1 MCYRP
6 DHPEDPATKQILSF
20 TAKRPD
26 IRPFQWGG
34 LTLPGAGGRA
44 TFMLALAGGT
54 APDVYKA
61 WFHIL
66 RHDIEE
72 GFCYPL
78 NEWLGEDADGDG
90 RLSDTEAKW
99 PGWKDVPQLWRDVA
113 TKDGKV
119 YAVPT
124 PGFAYYGIVYR
135 KDLVKAAGLDPE
147 SPPRTWSEFASWCER
162 LTFRDK
168 TIAGAALQRG
178 QRAFGIENRPWGF
191 LPWVGAAG
199 GDVIRMSDVE
209 SRMSD
214 GDCRMS
220 KGERQWEA
228 CFDSPECLR
237 AADFLHSL
245 ITNGVVRALPQ
256 LSLSNEIADLFVQGE
271 IVSVFGGEDLVTYLT
286 ESLNFPAEQIGLMP
300 FPAAD
305 EKCRPVLQAHKHF
318 YALTEGVGRRPK
330 NERDDVWACVN
341 ELTSAEVYDE
351 TVRKN
356 VAEGRARWCL
366 PSDLKRLGFTEH
378 LAEVPPGIRKM
389 YEDLEAGRIRAVTEP
404 SVGFW
409 QAASDLVSR
418 RFLGI
423 LLSDA
428 GKDFDYRAALKSIT
442 DDANRGLMFD
452 ADKRG
457 IERMRPLARVILGI
471 VLIVAIACGW
481 LVRGGAVGRRMS
493 NVAADEQG
501 QKAEDGGQRTKT
513 TDDRRQTAG
522 KQSSIFNPQS
532 SNRKIAPWLFLL
544 PAILSIALWSYWPL
558 IRGAVMAFQDYR
570 IVGSGEWQGLDNF
583 IRVASDPGF
592 WKAWGRTLQYVGI
605 TLVLGF
611 VTPVVLALL
620 LTEIPRGKI
629 FFRTV
634 YFLPHLTSALVIMLL
649 WKMMFDPTE
658 NGMLNQL
665 LAFFG
670 IGRQAWLQDPAWA
683 MTCCILPGV
692 WAGAGMASLIYVAA
706 LGSLPPDYYE
716 AAAIDGAGIFGR
728 FRHITLPQLMPLMV
742 INFVGA
748 FIAAFQGMGSIFLLT
763 FGGPGDATSVLSL
776 AIWKEAYNN
785 LRFSTATTMA
795 WFLGVA
801 LIGFTYLQ
809 IRFLRRVEF
818 RQAAAN

>member
-1 MCYRP
+1 MRLLSAILLGSLASFGATDVTFLMCYRP
-6 DHPEDPATKQILSF
+6 DHPEDPATKQILQF
-20 TAKRPD
+20 TAAHPE

-34 LTLPGAGGRA
+34 LTLPGGGGRA
-44 TFMLALAGGT
+44 AFMLALAGGT

-66 RHDIEE
+66 RHDIDE
-72 GFCYPL
+72 GFCHPL
-78 NEWLGEDADGDG
+78 NEWLGDDVDGDG
-90 RLSDTEAKW
+90 KLSDAEAKW

-147 SPPRTWSEFASWCER
+147 KPPRTWDEFADWCR
-162 LTFRDK
+162 KLTFADK
-168 TIAGAALQRG
+168 NIPGATVQRG
-178 QRAFGIENRPWGF
+178 QRAFAIENRPWGF

-199 GDVIRMSDVE
+199 GDVIRAKA
-209 SRMSD
+209 D
-214 GDCRMS
+214 GS
-220 KGERQWEA
+220 GWEA

-237 AADFLHSL
+237 AAKFLQGL
-245 ITNGVVRALPQ
+245 IADGVVRALPQ
-256 LSLSNEIADLFVQGE
+256 LSMSNDVADMFVNGE
-271 IVSVFGGEDLVTYLT
+271 IVSVFGGEDLVVYLT
-286 ESLNFPAEQIGLMP
+286 ERLNFPSEQIGLMP

-305 EKCRPVLQAHKHF
+305 ENCRPVLQAHKHF
-318 YALTEGVGRRPK
+318 YAMTEGVGRRPK
-330 NERDDVWACVN
+330 EERDAVWACV
-341 ELTSAEVYDE
+341 EQLASGEVYDE

-366 PSDLKRLGFTEH
+366 PADLKRLGFDEY
-378 LAEVPPGIRKM
+378 LAEVPPGIRQM
-389 YEDLEAGRIRAVTEP
+389 YDDLASGRIRAVTEP
-404 SVGFW
+404 YMGFW

-428 GKDFDYRAALKSIT
+428 GKDLDCAAALKSIS

-452 ADKRG
+452 ADKER
-457 IERMRPLARVILGI
+457 IEKARPVARVVLG
-471 VLIVAIACGW
+471 VLAICVLVCVW
-481 LVRGGAVGRRMS
+481 LVIKAGGRASVRDGEDSKRTTTSGSGQLGGRETLR
-493 NVAADEQG
+493 AAH
-501 QKAEDGGQRTKT
+501 QRYL
-513 TDDRRQTAG
+513 
-522 KQSSIFNPQS
+522 
-532 SNRKIAPWLFLL
+532 PWMFLL
-544 PAILSIALWSYWPL
+544 PAIVSIALWSYWPL

-570 IVGSGEWQGLDNF
+570 IVGAGTWEGLDNF

-592 WKAWGRTLQYVGI
+592 WKAWGRTLQYVAI
-605 TLVLGF
+605 TLALGF
-611 VTPVVLALL
+611 VSPIVLALL
-620 LTEIPRGKI
+620 LSEIPRGKV

-634 YFLPHLTSALVIMLL
+634 YFLPHLTSALVVTLM

-658 NGMLNQL
+658 NGMLNQM
-665 LAFFG
+665 LAWFG
-670 IGRQAWLQDPAWA
+670 VGRHAWLQDPSWA

-692 WAGAGMASLIYVAA
+692 WAGMGTASLIYIAA
-706 LGSLPPDYYE
+706 LGALPPDYYE
-716 AAAIDGAGIFGR
+716 AAAIDGAGIFAR
-728 FRHITLPQLMPLMV
+728 FRHVTLPQLMPLMV

-748 FIAAFQGMGSIFLLT
+748 FIAAFQGMGAIFLLT
-763 FGGPGDATSVLSL
+763 FGGPGDATNVLSL
-776 AIWKEAYNN
+776 VIWKEAYNN

-795 WFLGVA
+795 WFLGTALVA
-801 LIGFTYLQ
+801 FTYLQ

>member
-1 MCYRP
+1 MR
-6 DHPEDPATKQILSF
+6 
-20 TAKRPD
+20 AKS
-26 IRPFQWGG
+26 
-34 LTLPGAGGRA
+34 
-44 TFMLALAGGT
+44 
-54 APDVYKA
+54 
-61 WFHIL
+61 
-66 RHDIEE
+66 EE
-72 GFCYPL
+72 RIA
-78 NEWLGEDADGDG
+78 N
-90 RLSDTEAKW
+90 
-99 PGWKDVPQLWRDVA
+99 RD
-113 TKDGKV
+113 
-119 YAVPT
+119 
-124 PGFAYYGIVYR
+124 
-135 KDLVKAAGLDPE
+135 
-147 SPPRTWSEFASWCER
+147 S
-162 LTFRDK
+162 
-168 TIAGAALQRG
+168 
-178 QRAFGIENRPWGF
+178 
-191 LPWVGAAG
+191 
-199 GDVIRMSDVE
+199 
-209 SRMSD
+209 
-214 GDCRMS
+214 
-220 KGERQWEA
+220 WEA
-228 CFDSPECLR
+228 CFDSPECIR

-305 EKCRPVLQAHKHF
+305 ETCRPVLQAHKHF

-341 ELTSAEVYDE
+341 ELTSPAVYDE

-389 YEDLEAGRIRAVTEP
+389 YDDLEAGRIRAVTEP

-409 QAASDLVSR
+409 QGASDLVSR

-442 DDANRGLMFD
+442 EDANRGLMFD

-457 IERMRPLARVILGI
+457 IEQKRPLARVIVGI
-471 VLIVAIACGW
+471 VLISALVALC
-481 LVRGGAVGRRMS
+481 LVLNARR
-493 NVAADEQG
+493 E
-501 QKAEDGGQRTKT
+501 RTKSVDGRPT
-513 TDDRRQTAG
+513 RN
-522 KQSSIFNPQS
+522 KHSSPFTLHAS
-532 SNRKIAPWLFLL
+532 LPWLFLL
-544 PAILSIALWSYWPL
+544 PALVSIALWSYWPL

-570 IVGSGEWQGLDNF
+570 IVGSGAWQGLDNF

-605 TLVLGF
+605 TLALGF

-629 FFRTV
+629 FFRTI

-670 IGRQAWLQDPAWA
+670 IGRHAWLQDPAWA

-716 AAAIDGAGIFGR
+716 AAAIDGAGIIGR
-728 FRHITLPQLMPLMV
+728 FRHVTLPQLMPLMV